1 MQIRQET
8 ADILALLDEYTLPNV
23 EDIAKGI
30 AADFKNRRIEKNLT
44 RKEVAGD
51 SGVALSNVARFEQK
65 GLISLSNLILL
76 AKSLGYLAEIKG
88 LFSQPKYDTMQQLT
102 QIRQNMGRKKSYP
115 KNNHGNEKH

>member
-8 ADILALLDEYTLPNV
+8 ADILALLNEYTLPNV

-44 RKEVAGD
+44 REEIAAN

-76 AKSLGYLAEIKG
+76 AKALGYLAEVKG
-88 LFSQPKYDTMQQLT
+88 IFSQPKYATMQELT
-102 QIRQNMGRKKSYP
+102 QIRENMGRKKAYP
-115 KNNHGNEKH
+115 KKDLKK

>member
-102 QIRQNMGRKKSYP
+102 QIRQNMGRKKAYP

>member
-44 RKEVAGD
+44 REEIAAT

-76 AKSLGYLAEIKG
+76 AKSLGYLAEVKG
-88 LFSQPKYDTMQQLT
+88 IFSQPKYVTMQELT
-102 QIRQNMGRKKSYP
+102 QIRENMGRKKAYP
-115 KNNHGNEKH
+115 KKRFHSRGS